1 MKIIAAFGQLMAG
14 KDTFC
19 DFLAKNLND
28 NISEGNA
35 WQRNAFANAVKD
47 VFCQSFNVDREFIE
61 KWKRIPEA
69 PPGMLM
75 PVRQGLQ
82 MIGDGFRKIKPDIW
96 IEIALRKNQKQ
107 ILSDGRYINEAKAVR
122 AKNGINVLIYR
133 DGYLNDDPNPSE
145 SQIRP
150 VLEYCKNNL
159 KSGMIRHE
167 LLISPP
173 DELEYFDVY
182 LENSG
187 EVDDFLERSYAIVV
201 ASMFLK
207 ATKNYTA

>member
-19 DFLAKNLND
+19 DFLAANLNKHASD
-28 NISEGNA
+28 STKWG
-35 WQRNAFANAVKD
+35 RNAFANAVKD
-47 VFCQSFNVDREFIE
+47 LFCTSFDVNREFIE
-61 KWKRIPEA
+61 NWKRNPEP

-96 IEIALRKNQKQ
+96 IDIALRKTEKQ

-122 AKNGINVLIYR
+122 EKKGLNILIYR
-133 DGYLNDDPNPSE
+133 EGYINDDPNPSE

-150 VLEYCKNNL
+150 VIEFCKNNMQAGVI
-159 KSGMIRHE
+159 KHSAYPNAPEE
-167 LLISPP
+167 LR
-173 DELEYFDVY
+173 YFDVF
-182 LENSG
+182 LENRGDVSS
-187 EVDDFLERSYAIVV
+187 FLDKSYAIVV
-201 ASMFLK
+201 ASMFNIMSQ
-207 ATKNYTA
+207 NYTF